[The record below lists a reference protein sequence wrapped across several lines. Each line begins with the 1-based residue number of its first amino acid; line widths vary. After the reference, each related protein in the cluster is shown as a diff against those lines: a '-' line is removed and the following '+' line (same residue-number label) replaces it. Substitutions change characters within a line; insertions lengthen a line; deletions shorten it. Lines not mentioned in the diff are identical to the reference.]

1 MLAACARR
9 LSQRAVTFLPRAR
22 SQILNPPPMAAA
34 ARAGATSPKR
44 LRVYSS
50 AAATAGV
57 DYSNGA
63 GSGKRVGT
71 HNGSFHCDEA
81 LGCFLIRLTSQFAGA
96 DVVRTRD
103 SQILD
108 SLEAVLDVGG
118 VYDPSRHRYDH
129 HQKGFNEVF
138 GHGFNTKLSSAGLV
152 YKHFGKEIIAKE
164 LQLNED
170 HEDVHRVY
178 LAIYK
183 NFVEAL
189 DAIDN
194 GINQYDTEQ
203 PPKYVNNTHLSSRVG
218 RLNPDWTDPDQSPEK
233 ENAAFQQAM
242 VLAGSEFMES
252 VRFHVKSWLPARS
265 IVMECLLSRGSVDP
279 SGEIMVLDRF
289 CPWKLHLFELE
300 QELKINPLTKYVLY
314 QDERSKSWRV
324 QAVSVAPDRFES
336 RKALPEKLRGM
347 RDDDLS
353 KETGIPGCVFI
364 HMSGFIGGNK
374 TYEGALEMARAALK
388 C

>member
-1 MLAACARR
+1 MLAAAWRV
-9 LSQRAVTFLPRAR
+9 SQRAVTFTSPLGIGR
-22 SQILNPPPMAAA
+22 SQIRNPFPAMASLSPAAA
-34 ARAGATSPKR
+34 SSPKR

-50 AAATAGV
+50 ANVNG
-57 DYSNGA
+57 DGA

-108 SLEAVLDVGG
+108 TLDAVLDVGG

-164 LQLNED
+164 LGVNED
-170 HEDVHRVY
+170 HEDVHRLY

-183 NFVEAL
+183 SFVEAL

-194 GINQYDTEQ
+194 GINQYDTDQ

-242 VLAGSEFMES
+242 MLAGSEFMES

-265 IVMECLLSRGSVDP
+265 IVLECLFSRSKVDP
-279 SGEIMVLDRF
+279 SSEIMVLDRF
-289 CPWKLHLFELE
+289 CP
-300 QELKINPLTKYVLY
+300 
-314 QDERSKSWRV
+314 DERSKSWRV
-324 QAVSVAPDRFES
+324 QAVAVAPDRFES
-336 RKALPEKLRGM
+336 RKALPEKWRGM
-347 RDDDLS
+347 RDDELS
-353 KETGIPGCVFI
+353 AETGIPGCVFV